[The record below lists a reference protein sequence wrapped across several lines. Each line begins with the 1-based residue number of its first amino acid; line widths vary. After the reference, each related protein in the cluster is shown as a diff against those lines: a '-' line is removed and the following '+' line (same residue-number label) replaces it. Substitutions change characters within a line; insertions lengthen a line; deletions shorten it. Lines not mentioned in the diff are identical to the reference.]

1 MNRAVE
7 TLAKID
13 LFRSLSPEEIRILN
27 SRCIWRRAKP
37 KEWILEYRDDGKE
50 VFFLT
55 SGSVRVMIQV
65 VGGRET
71 ILRDIYAGDFF
82 GEVAAIDGQNRSA
95 SILALTEAT
104 IARMRPSTFVETII
118 GNPGLVKE
126 MLIRMAAQTR
136 SSGEPDSRIQRNGH
150 SRASADDTSPPITA
164 TRRDARSPVSRA
176 KSRSPGRAGRDA
188 TRFHQQGIAADAKGR
203 IDRGKTRRAFPARCS
218 ADHARNQ
225 PKRQSNGWCEIP
237 TERLPRMLITRMQ
250 TG

>member
-136 SSGEPDSRIQRNGH
+136 TLANRIREFNAMGIRERLLTTLLHLSQPQDGMHALLSPAPSHGH
-150 SRASADDTSPPITA
+150 L
-164 TRRDARSPVSRA
+164 
-176 KSRSPGRAGRDA
+176 AGLVGDA

>member
-55 SGSVRVMIQV
+55 SGSVRVMIQS

-82 GEVAAIDGQNRSA
+82 GEVAAIDGQTRSDG
-95 SILALTEAT
+95 ILALTEAT
-104 IARMRPSTFVETII
+104 IARMRPSTFVETIT
-118 GNPGLVKE
+118 GNPGLIKE
-126 MLIRMAAQTR
+126 LLIRMAAQTR
-136 SSGEPDSRIQRNGH
+136 TLANRIREFNAMGIRERLLTTLLRLSQPQDGMHALLSPAPSHGH
-150 SRASADDTSPPITA
+150 LAGLVG
-164 TRRDARSPVSRA
+164 TRRDSISKELRLMRKAGLIEARRGALFLPDVQRIMREINPSDKAMGGA
-176 KSRSPGRAGRDA
+176 KSPQSDFRA
-188 TRFHQQGIAADAKGR
+188 
-203 IDRGKTRRAFPARCS
+203 C
-218 ADHARNQ
+218 
-225 PKRQSNGWCEIP
+225 
-237 TERLPRMLITRMQ
+237 L
-250 TG
+250 